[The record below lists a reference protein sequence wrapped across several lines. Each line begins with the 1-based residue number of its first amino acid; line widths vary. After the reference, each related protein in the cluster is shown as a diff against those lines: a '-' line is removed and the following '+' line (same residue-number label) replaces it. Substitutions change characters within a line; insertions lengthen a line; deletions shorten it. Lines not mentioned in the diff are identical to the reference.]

1 MAKREKRERIALIGE
16 EIRIADAKNKTLT
29 GFTGNV
35 VGETRNT
42 ITIKTQTG
50 NKTII
55 KEQVEIEINGKKI
68 QGKNITGRVEERIKQ
83 Q

>member
-1 MAKREKRERIALIGE
+1 MAKHEKRERIALIGE
-16 EIRIADAKNKTLT
+16 ELKITNAKNKTLI
-29 GFTGNV
+29 GFCGTVN
-35 VGETRNT
+35 GETRNT

-55 KEQVEIEINGKKI
+55 KDQVEIDIKGKKI

-83 Q
+83 